1 MEKWEIGAFQKKV
14 LAHFRTHGRVLP
26 WRETRDPYRI
36 LLSEIMLQQTQVE
49 RVRSYYTRFL
59 KAFPTI
65 QKLAAAPLRDV
76 LVLWQGLGYNRRAK
90 YLHEAAIALSKNK
103 AGFPKDAAALRALPG
118 VGPYTASA
126 VAAFAYGAPEILIE
140 TNIRT
145 AYLHHFFAE
154 RKDVSDTEILPLIEQ
169 TLYKKDPRIWY
180 YALMDYG
187 AHLKSILPNPSRRS
201 VHHKKQAAF
210 KGSNRELRGAIL
222 KHLALQKSLSKA
234 DLFKKLLPL
243 KRSRAETGAVLEA
256 LSKEGLVRV
265 SKDSLAL
272 AS

>member
-1 MEKWEIGAFQKKV
+1 MKKREIDSFQKKV
-14 LAHFRTHGRVLP
+14 LTHFRTHGRSLP
-26 WRETRDPYRI
+26 WRETCDPYRI

-49 RVRSYYTRFL
+49 RVLSYYTRFL
-59 KAFPTI
+59 KAFPTVK
-65 QKLAAAPLRDV
+65 KLAVAPLREV

-90 YLHEAAIALSKNK
+90 YLHDAAIVVSKNK
-103 AGFPKDAAALRALPG
+103 EGFPKDSQGLRALPG

-145 AYLHHFFAE
+145 VYLHHFFAE
-154 RKDVSDTEILPLIEQ
+154 KKDVSDTDILPLIRE
-169 TLYKKDPRIWY
+169 TIYTKDPRTWY

-187 AHLKSILPNPSRRS
+187 AHLKSTLPNPSRRS
-201 VHHKKQAAF
+201 AHHKKQAAF

-222 KHLALQKSLSKA
+222 RYLASQKSLSKA
-234 DLFKKLLPL
+234 GLFKKLLPL
-243 KRSRAETGAVLEA
+243 GRSTAEIDDTLEA
-256 LSKEGLVRV
+256 LSREGLVRV
-265 SKDSLAL
+265 SRGSIAL